1 VKPAAVQT
9 KKANTVDQKIEKLL
23 AVLNEDMKKDKAL
36 TQIEEE
42 EEKNAM
48 QEKKEKKNKAQLDT
62 LFLTMQSELQ
72 MGIKTAEKKEKKTHH
87 HHGHHHH
94 HSGHHHKN
102 SEKKEEKDT
111 PKNAT

>member
-1 VKPAAVQT
+1 MKPAAVQA

-62 LFLTMQSELQ
+62 LFLTM
-72 MGIKTAEKKEKKTHH
+72 
-87 HHGHHHH
+87 
-94 HSGHHHKN
+94 
-102 SEKKEEKDT
+102 
-111 PKNAT
+111 